1 MAVKSFKK
9 FSALAKARPGQLNY
23 GSGGTGTGPQMA
35 FELMKLRAGL
45 DIVHIPYKGTGPA
58 MTEQNK

>member
-23 GSGGTGTGPQMA
+23 GSGGTGPQMA
-35 FELMKLRAGL
+35 FELMNLRAGL